1 MYPGQYAHDHPDRPA
16 FIMASTGE
24 AVTYREY
31 EARANLLAHL
41 FRSLHLE
48 RLGHYSIFM
57 ENNDRYLES
66 CAAGERS
73 GLFYTC
79 VNSYLTAEELG
90 YIIDNSESTV
100 VITSLA
106 KRSTV
111 LDAIAGNDRVTH
123 VLVVDDDGT
132 SGDERVRDYALA
144 LAGHPTSPLPDERV
158 GIAMLYS
165 SGTTGRPKG
174 IIRPLPDQGPGEMLA
189 LFTFLHDLWHYREDM
204 IYLSPAPLYHSA
216 PQAAVSLTIRS
227 GGTVVIMER
236 FDPVEFLRLV
246 ERFQVTHSQLVPTMF
261 SRLLKLPEEER
272 SRYDLSSLEI
282 AVHAAAP
289 CPVPVKEA
297 MIEWWGP
304 IIHEYYGATE
314 GLGFTA
320 CDSEEWLAH
329 KGTVGRVMLG
339 KLHILDDDMNERP
352 VGEPGTI
359 WFETATPFEYHKDA
373 EKTREVT
380 SDDGTMTTVNDV
392 GYVDDDGFL
401 YLTDRKTFMIISGGV
416 NLYPQEIENLLI
428 THPKVADA
436 AVFGVPN
443 PDLGEE
449 VKAVVQPMP
458 DVEADDALTEE
469 LLAFCHEHLSRQKV
483 PRSIDYLAE
492 LPRLPTGKLYKR
504 LLRDQY
510 WTDAANKIV

>member
-31 EARANLLAHL
+31 EARANQLAHL

-73 GLFYTC
+73 GLYYTC

-132 SGDERVRDYALA
+132 SGDERVRRLRRWRSPVTRR
-144 LAGHPTSPLPDERV
+144 HPSPTNGSGSP
-158 GIAMLYS
+158 MLYS

-174 IIRPLPDQGPGEMLA
+174 IIRPLPDQAPGEMLA

-216 PQAAVSLTIRS
+216 PQAAVALTIRS

-236 FDPVEFLRLV
+236 FDPVEYLRLV
-246 ERFQVTHSQLVPTMF
+246 ERYQVTHSQLVPTMF
-261 SRLLKLPEEER
+261 SRMLKLPEEER
-272 SRYDLSSLEI
+272 TRYDLSSLEI

-289 CPVPVKEA
+289 CPVPVKE
-297 MIEWWGP
+297 
-304 IIHEYYGATE
+304 
-314 GLGFTA
+314 
-320 CDSEEWLAH
+320 
-329 KGTVGRVMLG
+329 R
-339 KLHILDDDMNERP
+339 
-352 VGEPGTI
+352 
-359 WFETATPFEYHKDA
+359 
-373 EKTREVT
+373 
-380 SDDGTMTTVNDV
+380 
-392 GYVDDDGFL
+392 
-401 YLTDRKTFMIISGGV
+401 
-416 NLYPQEIENLLI
+416 
-428 THPKVADA
+428 
-436 AVFGVPN
+436 
-443 PDLGEE
+443 
-449 VKAVVQPMP
+449 
-458 DVEADDALTEE
+458 
-469 LLAFCHEHLSRQKV
+469 
-483 PRSIDYLAE
+483 
-492 LPRLPTGKLYKR
+492 
-504 LLRDQY
+504 
-510 WTDAANKIV
+510 